1 MKNFKKVVLTILLG
15 VAVILPS
22 SVYALTEVKNEE
34 ELKNAIKDGGEI
46 VLQDNITLTDI
57 IEIKDGNV
65 IINMNSKNI
74 TIEKG
79 AFKIFK
85 GKVEFTGKGT
95 IKDVREGNSCTVW
108 AYGSTNSKDSEYT
121 TLNIGKD
128 VTIDTT
134 QWGVC
139 LGNAVKDNKV
149 AYGLTLNFDGKII
162 SSGIE
167 SGGMTI
173 FGNVK
178 NGCSYDKKCDLTNA
192 PVVNIGK
199 TAYIKADGDVALY
212 GAGIGIWNINGGSF
226 ESKSVIGIKSGK
238 LIINDGLFTAIGDPK
253 IGELYG
259 NGIYSTGS
267 SIQIENNKGYAGN
280 IEITINGGTFESDK
294 GLSIYHYPPTKDEEN
309 ALKSLV
315 INGGKFKAK
324 YELLENDNVTIE
336 YGEFASEII
345 DLLKNGY
352 VQLFTNG
359 VYTPSNIIG
368 GSAGLLING
377 KTTIDYIKPGEE
389 VTISTKGM
397 FELESL
403 DITTSDDKKVTVK
416 DNKFIMPSKLVRV
429 NAKTI
434 ELYEIL
440 FDPNE
445 NVEVTFTVDGVEKD
459 IAKEGSKVKFSYTVK
474 EGYVVKSISLVNTF
488 TDKEVEVKDNTF
500 TMPEG
505 SVELKIVTAEK
516 GDIKEVTKPIEVS
529 KDVDKEIVEDL
540 SKVKLDNT
548 KTGLLESV
556 DTSKLEGVTETD
568 KVEVSIKATL
578 NSYDKEKNTLVFDIK
593 PFYSINGTEKGI
605 IPNNLLTKTIKIE
618 LPVPSS
624 VTDTHVKVIHKS
636 GEKVIDTK
644 NYEIKTREDSKYIT
658 IETESFSTFELS
670 FYTPSTVENPT
681 TGDGSIGYI
690 LLTIISLLGLAS
702 GYGLLK
708 HSMNK

>member
-1 MKNFKKVVLTILLG
+1 MKNFKKLVLTFIS
-15 VAVILPS
+15 VALVLVPS
-22 SVYALTEVKNEE
+22 TLFAATVEVKNEE
-34 ELKNAIKDGGEI
+34 ELFKTISSDNTII
-46 VLQDNITLTDI
+46 LQSDVTLTKAL
-57 IEIKDGNV
+57 EIKGSNVTIDLNGNTLTV
-65 IINMNSKNI
+65 ENGYIDLF
-74 TIEKG
+74 E
-79 AFKIFK
+79 
-85 GKVEFTGKGT
+85 GKLEFTGKG
-95 IKDVREGNSCTVW
+95 IVKDIRVREKVTSTIWVE
-108 AYGSTNSKDSEYT
+108 GSNDVNAKDFS
-121 TLNIGKD
+121 TLVIGKD

-134 QWGVC
+134 QWGITISN
-139 LGNAVKDNKV
+139 LDSNNK
-149 AYGLTLNFDGKII
+149 AYGVTVNFDGTLI
-162 SSGIE
+162 SSAVK
-167 SGGMTI
+167 GGAITV

-178 NGCSYDKKCDLTNA
+178 NDGKIENA
-192 PVVNIGK
+192 PVINLGK
-199 TAYIKADGDVALY
+199 TASVKVVGDTALY
-212 GAGIGIWNINGGSF
+212 AAGIGVWNIDGGVF
-226 ESKSVIGIKSGK
+226 EGKSAIGIKSGK
-238 LIINDGLFTAIGDPK
+238 LVINDGTFTATGELK
-253 IGELYG
+253 TGELYG
-259 NGIYSTGS
+259 NGIISTGS

-280 IEITINGGTFESDK
+280 IEITINGGTFKSDK
-294 GLSIYHYPPTKDEEN
+294 GLSIYHYPPTTDEEN

-315 INGGKFKAK
+315 INGGVFKAK
-324 YELLENDNVTIE
+324 YELLKNDNVTIE
-336 YGEFASEII
+336 YGEFASEIV

-352 VQLFTNG
+352 VQLFTDG

-377 KTTIDYIKPGEE
+377 KPTVDYIKPGSE
-389 VTISTKGM
+389 VTISVMGM
-397 FELESL
+397 YELESL
-403 DITTSDDKKVTVK
+403 DITTSDDEKVTVK
-416 DNKFIMPSKLVRV
+416 DNKFIMPNKLVRV

-445 NVEVTFTVDGVEKD
+445 NVEVNFTVDGVEKD
-459 IAKEGSKVKFSYTVK
+459 IAKEGSKVKFNYTVK
-474 EGYVVKSISLVNTF
+474 EGYVVKSISLVNTY

-500 TMPEG
+500 TMPDG
-505 SVELKIVTAEK
+505 SVELKIVTTEK

-644 NYEIKTREDSKYIT
+644 NYKIKTREDSKYIT

>member
-1 MKNFKKVVLTILLG
+1 MKNFKKIVLSILLG
-15 VAVILPS
+15 VLVIVPS
-22 SVYALTEVKNEE
+22 TVYALTEVKTNE
-34 ELKNAIKDGGEI
+34 ELKEAVKNDSEI
-46 VLQDNITLTDI
+46 VLQNDI
-57 IEIKDGNV
+57 IMTDDITVRGQKINIDLNGNSLTLKAYIRVYEGSLEFSGKGLIKDDR
-65 IINMNSKNI
+65 
-74 TIEKG
+74 EDLR
-79 AFKIFK
+79 
-85 GKVEFTGKGT
+85 GT
-95 IKDVREGNSCTVW
+95 IYV
-108 AYGSTNSKDSEYT
+108 YGSTDSKAVSYA
-121 TLNIGKD
+121 TLTVGKD
-128 VTIDTT
+128 VKIETKRYGIVVWPITENKKPVPTYFPTYGTVINFNGTIISTNENAGGIT
-134 QWGVC
+134 IS
-139 LGNAVKDNKV
+139 GNLKN
-149 AYGLTLNFDGKII
+149 DGKL
-162 SSGIE
+162 E
-167 SGGMTI
+167 
-173 FGNVK
+173 
-178 NGCSYDKKCDLTNA
+178 NA
-192 PVVNIGK
+192 PIINIGK
-199 TAYIKADGDVALY
+199 TAVVKTTAEAALY
-212 GAGIGIWNINGGSF
+212 AAGIGVWNIDGGVF
-226 ESKSVIGIKSGK
+226 EGKSAIGIKSGK
-238 LIINDGLFTAIGDPK
+238 LVINDGTFTATGETK
-253 IGELYG
+253 TGELYG
-259 NGIYSTGS
+259 NGIISTGS

-280 IEITINGGTFESDK
+280 IEITINGGTFKSDK

-315 INGGKFKAK
+315 INGGVFKANYK
-324 YELLENDNVTIE
+324 LLENDNVTIE

-397 FELESL
+397 FELDSL

-416 DNKFIMPSKLVRV
+416 DNKFIMPNKLVRV

-440 FDPNE
+440 YEPNE

-474 EGYVVKSISLVNTF
+474 EGYVVKSISLVNIY
-488 TDKEVEVKDNTF
+488 TDEEVEVKDNTF
-500 TMPEG
+500 TMPDG
-505 SVELKIVTAEK
+505 SVELKIVTTEK
-516 GDIKEVTKPIEVS
+516 GEVKEVTKPIEVS

>member
-1 MKNFKKVVLTILLG
+1 MKNFKKIVLSILLG
-15 VAVILPS
+15 VLVIVPS
-22 SVYALTEVKNEE
+22 TVYALTEVKTNE
-34 ELKNAIKDGGEI
+34 ELKEAVKNDSEI
-46 VLQDNITLTDI
+46 VLQNDI
-57 IEIKDGNV
+57 IMTDDITVRGQKINIDLNGNSLTLKAYIRVYEGSLEFSGKGLIKDDR
-65 IINMNSKNI
+65 
-74 TIEKG
+74 EDLR
-79 AFKIFK
+79 
-85 GKVEFTGKGT
+85 GT
-95 IKDVREGNSCTVW
+95 IYV
-108 AYGSTNSKDSEYT
+108 YGSTDSKAVSFA
-121 TLNIGKD
+121 TLTVGKD
-128 VTIDTT
+128 VKIETKRYGIVVWPITENKKPVPTYFPTYGTVINFNGTIISTNENAGGIT
-134 QWGVC
+134 IS
-139 LGNAVKDNKV
+139 GNLKN
-149 AYGLTLNFDGKII
+149 DGKL
-162 SSGIE
+162 E
-167 SGGMTI
+167 
-173 FGNVK
+173 
-178 NGCSYDKKCDLTNA
+178 NA
-192 PVVNIGK
+192 PIINIGK
-199 TAYIKADGDVALY
+199 TAVVKTTAEAALY
-212 GAGIGIWNINGGSF
+212 AAGIGVWNIDGGVF
-226 ESKSVIGIKSGK
+226 EGKSAIGIKSGK
-238 LIINDGLFTAIGDPK
+238 LVINDGTFTATGETK
-253 IGELYG
+253 TGELYG
-259 NGIYSTGS
+259 NGIISTGS

-280 IEITINGGTFESDK
+280 IEITINGGTFESEK
-294 GLSIYHYPPTKDEEN
+294 GLSIYHYPPTTDEEN

-315 INGGKFKAK
+315 INGGVFKANYK
-324 YELLENDNVTIE
+324 LLENDNVTIE

-377 KTTIDYIKPGEE
+377 KATIDYIKPGEE
-389 VTISTKGM
+389 VTLSTMGM

-403 DITTSDDKKVTVK
+403 DITTSDDKEVSVK

-445 NVEVTFTVDGVEKD
+445 NVKVTFTVDGVEKD

-474 EGYVVKSISLVNTF
+474 EGYVVKSISLVNTY
-488 TDKEVEVKDNTF
+488 TDEEVEVKDNTF

-505 SVELKIVTAEK
+505 SVELKIVTTEK

-624 VTDTHVKVIHKS
+624 VTDTHVKVLHKS

>member
-1 MKNFKKVVLTILLG
+1 MKNFKKIVLSILLG
-15 VAVILPS
+15 VLVIVPS
-22 SVYALTEVKNEE
+22 TVYALTEVKTNEE
-34 ELKNAIKDGGEI
+34 LSEAVKNDGEI
-46 VLQDNITLTDI
+46 VLQNDI
-57 IEIKDGNV
+57 IMTDDIIVRGQKINIDLNGNSLTLKAYIRVYEGSLEFSGKGLIKDDR
-65 IINMNSKNI
+65 
-74 TIEKG
+74 EDL
-79 AFKIFK
+79 
-85 GKVEFTGKGT
+85 KGT
-95 IKDVREGNSCTVW
+95 IYV
-108 AYGSTNSKDSEYT
+108 YGSTDSKAVSFA
-121 TLNIGKD
+121 TLTVGKD
-128 VTIDTT
+128 VKIETKRYGIVVWPITENKKPVPTYFPTYGTVINFNGTIISTNENAGGIT
-134 QWGVC
+134 IS
-139 LGNAVKDNKV
+139 GNLKN
-149 AYGLTLNFDGKII
+149 DGKL
-162 SSGIE
+162 E
-167 SGGMTI
+167 
-173 FGNVK
+173 
-178 NGCSYDKKCDLTNA
+178 NA
-192 PVVNIGK
+192 PIINIGK
-199 TAYIKADGDVALY
+199 TAVVKTTAEAALY
-212 GAGIGIWNINGGSF
+212 AAGIGVWNIDGGVF
-226 ESKSVIGIKSGK
+226 EGKSAIGIKSGK
-238 LIINDGLFTAIGDPK
+238 LVINDGTFTATGETK
-253 IGELYG
+253 TGELYG
-259 NGIYSTGS
+259 NGIISTGS

-280 IEITINGGTFESDK
+280 IEITINGGTFKSDK

-315 INGGKFKAK
+315 INGGVFKANYK
-324 YELLENDNVTIE
+324 LLENDNVTIE

-416 DNKFIMPSKLVRV
+416 DNKFIMPNKLVRV

-440 FDPNE
+440 YEPNE

-459 IAKEGSKVKFSYTVK
+459 IAKEGSKVKFSYNVK
-474 EGYVVKSISLVNTF
+474 EGYVVKSISLVNIY
-488 TDKEVEVKDNTF
+488 TDEEVEVKDNTF
-500 TMPEG
+500 TMPDG
-505 SVELKIVTAEK
+505 SVELKIVTTEK

-690 LLTIISLLGLAS
+690 LLTIISLHGLAS

>member
-1 MKNFKKVVLTILLG
+1 MKNFKKIVLSILLG
-15 VAVILPS
+15 VLVIVPS
-22 SVYALTEVKNEE
+22 TVYALTEVKTNE
-34 ELKNAIKDGGEI
+34 ELKEAVKNDSEI
-46 VLQDNITLTDI
+46 VLQNDI
-57 IEIKDGNV
+57 IMTDDITVRGQKINIDLNGNSLTLKAYIRVYEGSLEFSGKGLIKDDR
-65 IINMNSKNI
+65 
-74 TIEKG
+74 EDLR
-79 AFKIFK
+79 
-85 GKVEFTGKGT
+85 GT
-95 IKDVREGNSCTVW
+95 IYV
-108 AYGSTNSKDSEYT
+108 YGSTDSKAVSFA
-121 TLNIGKD
+121 TLTVGKD
-128 VTIDTT
+128 VKIETKRYGIVVWPITENKKPVPTYFPTYGTVINFNGTIISTNENAGGIT
-134 QWGVC
+134 IS
-139 LGNAVKDNKV
+139 GNLKN
-149 AYGLTLNFDGKII
+149 DGKL
-162 SSGIE
+162 E
-167 SGGMTI
+167 
-173 FGNVK
+173 
-178 NGCSYDKKCDLTNA
+178 NA
-192 PVVNIGK
+192 PIINIGK
-199 TAYIKADGDVALY
+199 TAVVKTTAEAALY
-212 GAGIGIWNINGGSF
+212 AAGIGVWNIDGGVF
-226 ESKSVIGIKSGK
+226 EGKSAIGIKSGK
-238 LIINDGLFTAIGDPK
+238 LVINDGTFTATGETK
-253 IGELYG
+253 TGELYG
-259 NGIYSTGS
+259 NGIISTGS

-294 GLSIYHYPPTKDEEN
+294 GLSIYHYPPTTDEEN

-315 INGGKFKAK
+315 INGGVFKAK

-389 VTISTKGM
+389 VTISTKEM
-397 FELESL
+397 FELDSL
-403 DITTSDDKKVTVK
+403 DITTSDDKEVSVK
-416 DNKFIMPSKLVRV
+416 DNKFIMPNKLVRV

-440 FDPNE
+440 YEPNE
-445 NVEVTFTVDGVEKD
+445 NVKVTFTVDGVEKD

-474 EGYVVKSISLVNTF
+474 EGYVVKSISLVNTY
-488 TDKEVEVKDNTF
+488 TDEEVEVKDNTF

-505 SVELKIVTAEK
+505 SVELKIVTTEK

>member
-1 MKNFKKVVLTILLG
+1 MKNFKKIFLTFISVALVL
-15 VAVILPS
+15 VPS
-22 SVYALTEVKNEE
+22 TLFAATVEVKNEE
-34 ELKNAIKDGGEI
+34 ELFKAISSDNTI
-46 VLQDNITLTDI
+46 ILQSDVTLTKTL
-57 IEIKDGNV
+57 EIKGSNVTIDLNGNTLTV
-65 IINMNSKNI
+65 ENGYIDLL
-74 TIEKG
+74 
-79 AFKIFK
+79 K
-85 GKVEFTGKGT
+85 GKLEFTGKG
-95 IKDVREGNSCTVW
+95 IVKDVRVREDVTSTIWVEG
-108 AYGSTNSKDSEYT
+108 SKDVNAKDYSVLT
-121 TLNIGKD
+121 IGKD

-134 QWGVC
+134 QWAITVYHDDY
-139 LGNAVKDNKV
+139 K
-149 AYGLTLNFDGKII
+149 AYGVTLNFNGTIESSAVNGGGITLNGFVKNDGKI
-162 SSGIE
+162 E
-167 SGGMTI
+167 
-173 FGNVK
+173 
-178 NGCSYDKKCDLTNA
+178 NA
-192 PVVNIGK
+192 PVINLGK
-199 TAYIKADGDVALY
+199 TASVKVVGDTALY
-212 GAGIGIWNINGGSF
+212 GAGMGVWNINGGMY
-226 ESKSVIGIKSGK
+226 EGKSAIGIKSGK
-238 LIINDGLFTAIGDPK
+238 LVINDGTFTATGETK
-253 IGELYG
+253 TGELYG
-259 NGIYSTGS
+259 NGIISTGS

-294 GLSIYHYPPTKDEEN
+294 GLSIYHYPPTTDEEN

-315 INGGKFKAK
+315 INGGSFKANYK
-324 YELLENDNVTIE
+324 LLENDNVTIE

-352 VQLFTNG
+352 VQLFTDG

-397 FELESL
+397 YELESL
-403 DITTSDDKKVTVK
+403 DITTSDDKKVSVK
-416 DNKFIMPSKLVRV
+416 DNKFIMPNKLVRV

-440 FDPNE
+440 FEPNE
-445 NVEVTFTVDGVEKD
+445 NVKVTFTVDGVEKD
-459 IAKEGSKVKFSYTVK
+459 IAKEGSKVKFSYNVK
-474 EGYVVKSISLVNTF
+474 EGYVVKSISLVNIY
-488 TDKEVEVKDNTF
+488 TDEEVEVKDNTF
-500 TMPEG
+500 TMPDG
-505 SVELKIVTAEK
+505 SVELKIVTTEK

>member
-1 MKNFKKVVLTILLG
+1 MKNFKKIVLSILLG
-15 VAVILPS
+15 VLVIVPS
-22 SVYALTEVKNEE
+22 TVYALTEVKTNE
-34 ELKNAIKDGGEI
+34 ELKEAVKNDGEI
-46 VLQDNITLTDI
+46 VLQNDI
-57 IEIKDGNV
+57 IMTDDIIVRGQKINIDLNGNSLTLKAYIRVYEGSLEFSGKGLIKDDR
-65 IINMNSKNI
+65 
-74 TIEKG
+74 EDLR
-79 AFKIFK
+79 
-85 GKVEFTGKGT
+85 GT
-95 IKDVREGNSCTVW
+95 IYV
-108 AYGSTNSKDSEYT
+108 YGSTDSKAVSFANLT
-121 TLNIGKD
+121 VGKD
-128 VTIDTT
+128 VKIETKRYGIVVWPITENKKPVPTYFPTYGTVINFNGTIISTNENAGGIT
-134 QWGVC
+134 IS
-139 LGNAVKDNKV
+139 GNLKN
-149 AYGLTLNFDGKII
+149 DGKL
-162 SSGIE
+162 E
-167 SGGMTI
+167 
-173 FGNVK
+173 
-178 NGCSYDKKCDLTNA
+178 NA
-192 PVVNIGK
+192 PIINIGK
-199 TAYIKADGDVALY
+199 TAVVKTTAEAALY
-212 GAGIGIWNINGGSF
+212 AAGIGVWNIDGGVF
-226 ESKSVIGIKSGK
+226 EGKSAIGIKSGK
-238 LIINDGLFTAIGDPK
+238 LVINDGTFTATGETK
-253 IGELYG
+253 TGELYG
-259 NGIYSTGS
+259 NGIISTGS

-280 IEITINGGTFESDK
+280 IEITINGGTFKSEK
-294 GLSIYHYPPTKDEEN
+294 GLSIYHYPPTTDEEN

-315 INGGKFKAK
+315 INGGSFKANYK
-324 YELLENDNVTIE
+324 LLENDNVTIE

-397 FELESL
+397 FELDSL
-403 DITTSDDKKVTVK
+403 DITTSDDKEVSVK
-416 DNKFIMPSKLVRV
+416 DNKFIMPNKLVRV

-440 FDPNE
+440 YEPNE

-459 IAKEGSKVKFSYTVK
+459 IAKEGSKVKFSYNVK
-474 EGYVVKSISLVNTF
+474 EGYVVKSISLVNIY
-488 TDKEVEVKDNTF
+488 TDEEVEVKDNTF
-500 TMPEG
+500 TMPDG
-505 SVELKIVTAEK
+505 SVELKIVTTEK

-690 LLTIISLLGLAS
+690 LLTVISLLGLAS

>member
-1 MKNFKKVVLTILLG
+1 MKNFKKIVLSILLG
-15 VAVILPS
+15 VLVIVPS
-22 SVYALTEVKNEE
+22 TVYALTEVKTSE
-34 ELKNAIKDGGEI
+34 ELSEAVKNDGEI
-46 VLQDNITLTDI
+46 VLQNDI
-57 IEIKDGNV
+57 IMTDDIIVRGQKINIDLNGNSLTLKAYIRVYEGSLEFSGKGLIKDDR
-65 IINMNSKNI
+65 
-74 TIEKG
+74 EDLR
-79 AFKIFK
+79 
-85 GKVEFTGKGT
+85 GT
-95 IKDVREGNSCTVW
+95 IYV
-108 AYGSTNSKDSEYT
+108 YGSTDSKAVSFA
-121 TLNIGKD
+121 TLTVGKD
-128 VTIDTT
+128 VKIETKRYGIVVWPITENKKPVPTYFPTYGTVINFNGTIISTNENAGGIT
-134 QWGVC
+134 IS
-139 LGNAVKDNKV
+139 GNLKN
-149 AYGLTLNFDGKII
+149 DGKL
-162 SSGIE
+162 E
-167 SGGMTI
+167 
-173 FGNVK
+173 
-178 NGCSYDKKCDLTNA
+178 NA
-192 PVVNIGK
+192 PIINIGK
-199 TAYIKADGDVALY
+199 TAVVKITAEAALY
-212 GAGIGIWNINGGSF
+212 AAGIGVWNIDGGVF
-226 ESKSVIGIKSGK
+226 EGKSAIGIKSGK
-238 LIINDGLFTAIGDPK
+238 LVINDGTFTATGETK
-253 IGELYG
+253 TGELYG
-259 NGIYSTGS
+259 NGIISTGS

-280 IEITINGGTFESDK
+280 IEITINGGTFESNK
-294 GLSIYHYPPTKDEEN
+294 GLSIYHYPPTTDEEN

-315 INGGKFKAK
+315 INGGVFKANYK
-324 YELLENDNVTIE
+324 LLENDNVTIE

-403 DITTSDDKKVTVK
+403 DITTSDDEKVTVK
-416 DNKFIMPSKLVRV
+416 DNKFIMPNKLVRV

-445 NVEVTFTVDGVEKD
+445 NVKVTFTVDGVEKD

-474 EGYVVKSISLVNTF
+474 EGYVVKSISLVNIY
-488 TDKEVEVKDNTF
+488 TDEEVEVKDNTF

-505 SVELKIVTAEK
+505 SVELKIVTTEK

>member
-1 MKNFKKVVLTILLG
+1 MKNFKKIVLSILLG
-15 VAVILPS
+15 VLVIVPS
-22 SVYALTEVKNEE
+22 TVYALTEVKTNE
-34 ELKNAIKDGGEI
+34 ELKEAVKNDSEI
-46 VLQDNITLTDI
+46 VLQNDI
-57 IEIKDGNV
+57 IMTDDITVRGQKINIDLNGNSLTLKAYIRVYEGSLEFSGKGLIKDDR
-65 IINMNSKNI
+65 
-74 TIEKG
+74 EDLR
-79 AFKIFK
+79 
-85 GKVEFTGKGT
+85 GT
-95 IKDVREGNSCTVW
+95 IYV
-108 AYGSTNSKDSEYT
+108 YGSTDSKAVSFANLT
-121 TLNIGKD
+121 VGKD
-128 VTIDTT
+128 VKIETKRYGIVVWPITENKKPVPTYFPTYGTVINLNGTIISTNENAGGIT
-134 QWGVC
+134 IS
-139 LGNAVKDNKV
+139 GNLKN
-149 AYGLTLNFDGKII
+149 DGKL
-162 SSGIE
+162 E
-167 SGGMTI
+167 
-173 FGNVK
+173 
-178 NGCSYDKKCDLTNA
+178 NA
-192 PVVNIGK
+192 PIINIGK
-199 TAYIKADGDVALY
+199 TAVVKTTAEAALY
-212 GAGIGIWNINGGSF
+212 AAGIGVWNIDGGVF
-226 ESKSVIGIKSGK
+226 EGKSAIGIKSGK
-238 LIINDGLFTAIGDPK
+238 LVINDGTFTATGETK
-253 IGELYG
+253 TGELYG
-259 NGIYSTGS
+259 NGIISTGS

-294 GLSIYHYPPTKDEEN
+294 GLSIYHYPPTTDEEN

-315 INGGKFKAK
+315 INGGVFKANYK
-324 YELLENDNVTIE
+324 LLENDNVTIE

-416 DNKFIMPSKLVRV
+416 DNKFIMPNKLVRV

-440 FDPNE
+440 YEPNE
-445 NVEVTFTVDGVEKD
+445 NVEVTFTADGVEKD
-459 IAKEGSKVKFSYTVK
+459 IAKEGSKVKFSYNVK
-474 EGYVVKSISLVNTF
+474 EGYVVKSISLVNIY
-488 TDKEVEVKDNTF
+488 TDEEVEVKDNTF
-500 TMPEG
+500 TMPDG
-505 SVELKIVTAEK
+505 SVELKIVTTEK

>member
-1 MKNFKKVVLTILLG
+1 MKNFKKVVLTFIS
-15 VAVILPS
+15 VALVLVPS
-22 SVYALTEVKNEE
+22 TLFAATVEVKNEE
-34 ELKNAIKDGGEI
+34 ELFKAISSDNTI
-46 VLQDNITLTDI
+46 ILQSDVTLTKAL
-57 IEIKDGNV
+57 EIKGSNVTIDLNGNTLTV
-65 IINMNSKNI
+65 ENGYIDLF
-74 TIEKG
+74 E
-79 AFKIFK
+79 
-85 GKVEFTGKGT
+85 GKLEFTGKG
-95 IKDVREGNSCTVW
+95 IVKDIRVREKVTSTIWVE
-108 AYGSTNSKDSEYT
+108 GSNDVNAKDFS
-121 TLNIGKD
+121 TLVIGKD

-134 QWGVC
+134 QWGITISN
-139 LGNAVKDNKV
+139 LDSNNK
-149 AYGLTLNFDGKII
+149 AYGVTVNFDGTLI
-162 SSGIE
+162 SSAVKGGGI
-167 SGGMTI
+167 TV

-178 NGCSYDKKCDLTNA
+178 NDGKIENA
-192 PVVNIGK
+192 PVINLGK
-199 TAYIKADGDVALY
+199 TASVKVVGDAALY
-212 GAGIGIWNINGGSF
+212 GAGMGVWNINGGIY
-226 ESKSVIGIKSGK
+226 EGKSAIGIKSGK
-238 LIINDGLFTAIGDPK
+238 LVINDGTFTATGEFK
-253 IGELYG
+253 TGELYG
-259 NGIYSTGS
+259 NGIISTGS

-280 IEITINGGTFESDK
+280 IEITINGGTFKSDK
-294 GLSIYHYPPTKDEEN
+294 GLSIYHYPPTTDEEN

-315 INGGKFKAK
+315 INGGVFKAK

-352 VQLFTNG
+352 VQLFTDG

-416 DNKFIMPSKLVRV
+416 DNKFIMPNKLVRV

-440 FDPNE
+440 YEPNE

-459 IAKEGSKVKFSYTVK
+459 IAKEGSKVKFSYNVK
-474 EGYVVKSISLVNTF
+474 EGYVVKSISLVNIY
-488 TDKEVEVKDNTF
+488 TDEEVEVKDNTF
-500 TMPEG
+500 TMPDG
-505 SVELKIVTAEK
+505 SVELKIVTTEK

-605 IPNNLLTKTIKIE
+605 IPNNLLTKTVKIE

>member
-15 VAVILPS
+15 VLVIVPS
-22 SVYALTEVKNEE
+22 TVYALTEVKTEE
-34 ELKNAIKDGGEI
+34 ELKSAVKTDGEI
-46 VLQDNITLTDI
+46 VLMDNITLSSGVTINGNDVVLNMNNNNITFEGANYFFLVKGKLEITGSGVIESMSASGASTIYVGTSTDI
-57 IEIKDGNV
+57 
-65 IINMNSKNI
+65 SAKNYS
-74 TIEKG
+74 TL
-79 AFKIFK
+79 
-85 GKVEFTGKGT
+85 
-95 IKDVREGNSCTVW
+95 TV
-108 AYGSTNSKDSEYT
+108 
-121 TLNIGKD
+121 GKD
-128 VTIDTT
+128 VTINTT
-134 QWGVC
+134 QWGVTIWGDPKGYGATVNFNGKINATGDGGAITIT
-139 LGNAVKDNKV
+139 GNLKN
-149 AYGLTLNFDGKII
+149 DGKL
-162 SSGIE
+162 E
-167 SGGMTI
+167 
-173 FGNVK
+173 
-178 NGCSYDKKCDLTNA
+178 NA
-192 PVVNIGK
+192 PVINLGK
-199 TAYIKADGDVALY
+199 TAVVKTNADVALY
-212 GAGIGIWNINGGSF
+212 GAGMGVWNIDGGVF
-226 ESKSVIGIKSGK
+226 EGKSAIGIKSGK
-238 LIINDGLFTAIGDPK
+238 LVINDGTFTATGETK
-253 IGELYG
+253 TGELYG
-259 NGIYSTGS
+259 NGIISTGS

-280 IEITINGGTFESDK
+280 IEITINGGTFKSEK

-315 INGGKFKAK
+315 INGGSFKSK
-324 YELLENDNVTIE
+324 YELLKNDNVTIE

-359 VYTPSNIIG
+359 VYTPSNIIA

-397 FELESL
+397 FELDSL
-403 DITTSDDKKVTVK
+403 DITTSDDKKVSVK

-434 ELYEIL
+434 QLYEIL

-445 NVEVTFTVDGVEKD
+445 NVKVNFTVDGVEKD

-474 EGYVVKSISLVNTF
+474 EGYVVKSISLVNTY

-500 TMPEG
+500 TMPDG
-505 SVELKIVTAEK
+505 SVELKIVTTEK

-624 VTDTHVKVIHKS
+624 VTDTHVKVVHKS

-690 LLTIISLLGLAS
+690 LLTVISLLGLAS

>member
-1 MKNFKKVVLTILLG
+1 MKNFKKIVLSILLG
-15 VAVILPS
+15 VLVIVPS
-22 SVYALTEVKNEE
+22 TVYALTEVKTNEE
-34 ELKNAIKDGGEI
+34 LSEAVKNDSEI
-46 VLQDNITLTDI
+46 VLQNDI
-57 IEIKDGNV
+57 IMTDDIIVRGQKINIDLNGNSLTLKAYIRVYEGSLEFSGKGLIKDDR
-65 IINMNSKNI
+65 
-74 TIEKG
+74 EDLR
-79 AFKIFK
+79 
-85 GKVEFTGKGT
+85 GT
-95 IKDVREGNSCTVW
+95 IYV
-108 AYGSTNSKDSEYT
+108 YGSTDSKAVSYA
-121 TLNIGKD
+121 TLTVGKD
-128 VTIDTT
+128 VKIETKRYGIVVWPITENKKPVPTYFPTYGTVINFNGTIISTNENAGGIT
-134 QWGVC
+134 IS
-139 LGNAVKDNKV
+139 GNLKN
-149 AYGLTLNFDGKII
+149 DGKL
-162 SSGIE
+162 E
-167 SGGMTI
+167 
-173 FGNVK
+173 
-178 NGCSYDKKCDLTNA
+178 NA
-192 PVVNIGK
+192 PIINIGK
-199 TAYIKADGDVALY
+199 TAVVKTTAEAALY
-212 GAGIGIWNINGGSF
+212 AAGIGVWNIDGGVF
-226 ESKSVIGIKSGK
+226 EGKSAIGIKSGK
-238 LIINDGLFTAIGDPK
+238 LVINDGTFTATGETK
-253 IGELYG
+253 TGELYG
-259 NGIYSTGS
+259 NGIISTGS

-280 IEITINGGTFESDK
+280 IEITINGGTFESNK
-294 GLSIYHYPPTKDEEN
+294 GLSIYHYPPTTDEEN

-315 INGGKFKAK
+315 INGGVFKANYK
-324 YELLENDNVTIE
+324 LLENDNVTIE

-397 FELESL
+397 YELESL
-403 DITTSDDKKVTVK
+403 DITTSDDEKVTVK
-416 DNKFIMPSKLVRV
+416 DNKFIMPNKLVRV

-445 NVEVTFTVDGVEKD
+445 NVKVTFTVDGVEKD

-474 EGYVVKSISLVNTF
+474 EGYVVKSISLVNIY
-488 TDKEVEVKDNTF
+488 TDEEVEVKDNTF

-505 SVELKIVTAEK
+505 SVELKIVTTEK
-516 GDIKEVTKPIEVS
+516 GEVKEVTKPIEVS

>member
-1 MKNFKKVVLTILLG
+1 MKNFKKIVLSILLG
-15 VAVILPS
+15 VLVIVPS
-22 SVYALTEVKNEE
+22 TVYALTEVKTNE
-34 ELKNAIKDGGEI
+34 ELKEAVKNDSEI
-46 VLQDNITLTDI
+46 VLQNDI
-57 IEIKDGNV
+57 IMTDDITVRGQKINIDLNGNSLTLKAYIRVYEGSLEFSGKGLIKDDR
-65 IINMNSKNI
+65 
-74 TIEKG
+74 EDLR
-79 AFKIFK
+79 
-85 GKVEFTGKGT
+85 GT
-95 IKDVREGNSCTVW
+95 IYV
-108 AYGSTNSKDSEYT
+108 YGSTDSKAVSFANLT
-121 TLNIGKD
+121 VGKD
-128 VTIDTT
+128 VKIETKRYGIVVWPITENKKPVPTYFPTYGTVINFNGTIISTNENAGGIT
-134 QWGVC
+134 IS
-139 LGNAVKDNKV
+139 GNLKN
-149 AYGLTLNFDGKII
+149 DGKL
-162 SSGIE
+162 E
-167 SGGMTI
+167 
-173 FGNVK
+173 
-178 NGCSYDKKCDLTNA
+178 NA
-192 PVVNIGK
+192 PIINIGK
-199 TAYIKADGDVALY
+199 TAVVKTTAEAALY
-212 GAGIGIWNINGGSF
+212 AAGIGVWNIDGGVF
-226 ESKSVIGIKSGK
+226 EGKSAIGIKSGK
-238 LIINDGLFTAIGDPK
+238 LVINDGTFTATGETK
-253 IGELYG
+253 TGELYG
-259 NGIYSTGS
+259 NGIISTGS

-280 IEITINGGTFESDK
+280 IEITINGGTFKSEK
-294 GLSIYHYPPTKDEEN
+294 GLSIYHYPPTTDEEN

-315 INGGKFKAK
+315 INGGVFKAK
-324 YELLENDNVTIE
+324 YELLDNDNVTIE

-389 VTISTKGM
+389 VTISTKEM
-397 FELESL
+397 FELDSL
-403 DITTSDDKKVTVK
+403 DITTSDDKEVSVK

-445 NVEVTFTVDGVEKD
+445 NVKVTFTVDGVEKD
-459 IAKEGSKVKFSYTVK
+459 IAKEGSKVKFSYNVK
-474 EGYVVKSISLVNTF
+474 EGYVVKSISLVNIY
-488 TDKEVEVKDNTF
+488 TDEEVEVKDNTF
-500 TMPEG
+500 TMPDG
-505 SVELKIVTAEK
+505 SVELKIVTTEK

-548 KTGLLESV
+548 RTGLLESV

>member
-1 MKNFKKVVLTILLG
+1 MKNFKKIVLTFIS
-15 VAVILPS
+15 VALVLVPS
-22 SVYALTEVKNEE
+22 TLFAATVEVKNEE
-34 ELKNAIKDGGEI
+34 ELFKTISSDNTII
-46 VLQDNITLTDI
+46 LQSDVTLTKAL
-57 IEIKDGNV
+57 EIKGSNVTIDLNGNTLTV
-65 IINMNSKNI
+65 ENGYIDLF
-74 TIEKG
+74 E
-79 AFKIFK
+79 
-85 GKVEFTGKGT
+85 GKLEFTGKG
-95 IKDVREGNSCTVW
+95 IVKDIRVREKVTSTIWVE
-108 AYGSTNSKDSEYT
+108 GSNDVNAKDFS
-121 TLNIGKD
+121 TLVIGKD

-134 QWGVC
+134 QWGITISN
-139 LGNAVKDNKV
+139 LDSNNK
-149 AYGLTLNFDGKII
+149 AYGVTVNFDGTLI
-162 SSGIE
+162 SSAVK
-167 SGGMTI
+167 GGAITV

-178 NGCSYDKKCDLTNA
+178 NYGKIENA
-192 PVVNIGK
+192 PVINLGK
-199 TAYIKADGDVALY
+199 TASVKVVGDTALY
-212 GAGIGIWNINGGSF
+212 AAGIGVWNIDGGVF
-226 ESKSVIGIKSGK
+226 EGKSAIGIKSGK
-238 LIINDGLFTAIGDPK
+238 LVINDGTFTATGELK
-253 IGELYG
+253 TGELYG
-259 NGIYSTGS
+259 NGIISTGS

-280 IEITINGGTFESDK
+280 IEITINGGTFKSDK
-294 GLSIYHYPPTKDEEN
+294 GLSIYHYPPTTDEEN

-315 INGGKFKAK
+315 INGGVFKAK
-324 YELLENDNVTIE
+324 YELLKNDNVTIE
-336 YGEFASEII
+336 YGEFASEIV

-352 VQLFTNG
+352 VQLFTDG

-377 KTTIDYIKPGEE
+377 KPTVDYIKPGEE

-397 FELESL
+397 YELESL
-403 DITTSDDKKVTVK
+403 DITTSDDEKVTVK
-416 DNKFIMPSKLVRV
+416 DNKFIMPNKLVRV

-445 NVEVTFTVDGVEKD
+445 NVEVNFTVDGVEKD
-459 IAKEGSKVKFSYTVK
+459 IAKEGSKVKFNYTVK
-474 EGYVVKSISLVNTF
+474 EGYVVKSISLVNTY

-500 TMPEG
+500 TMPDG
-505 SVELKIVTAEK
+505 SVELKIVTTEK

>member
-1 MKNFKKVVLTILLG
+1 MKNFKKIVLSILLG
-15 VAVILPS
+15 VLVIVPS
-22 SVYALTEVKNEE
+22 TVHALTEVKTNEE
-34 ELKNAIKDGGEI
+34 LSEAVKNDSEI
-46 VLQDNITLTDI
+46 VLQNDI
-57 IEIKDGNV
+57 IMTDDITVRGQKINIDLNGNSLTLKAYIRVYEGSLEFSGKGLIKDDR
-65 IINMNSKNI
+65 
-74 TIEKG
+74 EDLR
-79 AFKIFK
+79 
-85 GKVEFTGKGT
+85 GT
-95 IKDVREGNSCTVW
+95 IYV
-108 AYGSTNSKDSEYT
+108 YGSTDSKAVSYA
-121 TLNIGKD
+121 TLTVGKD
-128 VTIDTT
+128 VKIETKRYGIVVWPITENKKPVPTYFPTYGTVINFNGTIISTNENAGGIT
-134 QWGVC
+134 IS
-139 LGNAVKDNKV
+139 GNLKN
-149 AYGLTLNFDGKII
+149 DGKL
-162 SSGIE
+162 E
-167 SGGMTI
+167 
-173 FGNVK
+173 
-178 NGCSYDKKCDLTNA
+178 NA
-192 PVVNIGK
+192 PIINIGK
-199 TAYIKADGDVALY
+199 TAVVKTTAEAALY
-212 GAGIGIWNINGGSF
+212 AAGIGVWNIDGGVF
-226 ESKSVIGIKSGK
+226 EGKSAIGIKSGK
-238 LIINDGLFTAIGDPK
+238 LVINDGTFTATGELK
-253 IGELYG
+253 TGELYG
-259 NGIYSTGS
+259 NGIISTGS

-280 IEITINGGTFESDK
+280 IEITINGGTFESNK
-294 GLSIYHYPPTKDEEN
+294 GLSIYHYPPTTDEEN

-315 INGGKFKAK
+315 INGGSFKAK
-324 YELLENDNVTIE
+324 YELLDNDNVTIE

-416 DNKFIMPSKLVRV
+416 DNKFIMPNKLVRV

-440 FDPNE
+440 YEPNE

-459 IAKEGSKVKFSYTVK
+459 IAKEGSKVKFSYNVK
-474 EGYVVKSISLVNTF
+474 EGYVVKSISLVNIY
-488 TDKEVEVKDNTF
+488 TDEEVEVKDNTF
-500 TMPEG
+500 TMPDG
-505 SVELKIVTAEK
+505 SVELKIVTTEK

-681 TGDGSIGYI
+681 TGDGNIGYI

>member
-1 MKNFKKVVLTILLG
+1 MKNFKKIVLSILLG
-15 VAVILPS
+15 VLVIVPS
-22 SVYALTEVKNEE
+22 TVYALTEVKTNE
-34 ELKNAIKDGGEI
+34 ELKEAVKNDSEI
-46 VLQDNITLTDI
+46 VLQNDI
-57 IEIKDGNV
+57 IMTDDITVRGQKINIDLNGNSLTLKAYIRVYEGSLEFSGKGLIKDDR
-65 IINMNSKNI
+65 
-74 TIEKG
+74 EDLR
-79 AFKIFK
+79 
-85 GKVEFTGKGT
+85 GT
-95 IKDVREGNSCTVW
+95 IYV
-108 AYGSTNSKDSEYT
+108 YGSTDSKAVSFANLT
-121 TLNIGKD
+121 VGKD
-128 VTIDTT
+128 VKIETKRYGIVVWPITENKKPVPTYFPTYGTVINFNGTIISTNENAGGIT
-134 QWGVC
+134 IS
-139 LGNAVKDNKV
+139 GNLKN
-149 AYGLTLNFDGKII
+149 DGKL
-162 SSGIE
+162 E
-167 SGGMTI
+167 
-173 FGNVK
+173 
-178 NGCSYDKKCDLTNA
+178 NA
-192 PVVNIGK
+192 PIINIGK
-199 TAYIKADGDVALY
+199 TAVVKTTAEAALY
-212 GAGIGIWNINGGSF
+212 AAGIGVWNIDGGIY
-226 ESKSVIGIKSGK
+226 EGKSAIGIKSGK
-238 LIINDGLFTAIGDPK
+238 LVINDGTFTATGETK
-253 IGELYG
+253 TGELYG
-259 NGIYSTGS
+259 NGIISTGS

-280 IEITINGGTFESDK
+280 IEITINGGTFKSEK

-315 INGGKFKAK
+315 INGGSFKANYK
-324 YELLENDNVTIE
+324 LLENDNVTIE

-389 VTISTKGM
+389 VTISTKEM
-397 FELESL
+397 FELDSL
-403 DITTSDDKKVTVK
+403 DITTSDDKEVSVK
-416 DNKFIMPSKLVRV
+416 DNKFIMPNKLVRV

-445 NVEVTFTVDGVEKD
+445 NVKVTFTVDGVEKD

-474 EGYVVKSISLVNTF
+474 EGYVVKSISLVNTY

-500 TMPEG
+500 TMPDG
-505 SVELKIVTAEK
+505 SVELKIVTTEK
-516 GDIKEVTKPIEVS
+516 GEVKEVTKPIEVS

>member
-1 MKNFKKVVLTILLG
+1 MKNFKKIVLSILLG
-15 VAVILPS
+15 VLVIVPS
-22 SVYALTEVKNEE
+22 TVYALTEVKTNE
-34 ELKNAIKDGGEI
+34 ELKEAVKNDGEI
-46 VLQDNITLTDI
+46 VLQNDI
-57 IEIKDGNV
+57 IMTDDIIVRGQKINIDLNGNSLTLKAYIRVYEGSLEFSGKGLIKDDR
-65 IINMNSKNI
+65 
-74 TIEKG
+74 EDLR
-79 AFKIFK
+79 
-85 GKVEFTGKGT
+85 GT
-95 IKDVREGNSCTVW
+95 IYV
-108 AYGSTNSKDSEYT
+108 YGSTDSKAVSFA
-121 TLNIGKD
+121 TLTVGKD
-128 VTIDTT
+128 VKIETKRYGIVVWPITENKKPVPTYFPTYGTVINFNGTIISTNENAGGIT
-134 QWGVC
+134 IS
-139 LGNAVKDNKV
+139 GNLKN
-149 AYGLTLNFDGKII
+149 DGKL
-162 SSGIE
+162 E
-167 SGGMTI
+167 
-173 FGNVK
+173 
-178 NGCSYDKKCDLTNA
+178 NA
-192 PVVNIGK
+192 PIINIGK
-199 TAYIKADGDVALY
+199 TAVVKTTAEAALY
-212 GAGIGIWNINGGSF
+212 AAGIGVWNIDGGVF
-226 ESKSVIGIKSGK
+226 EGKSAIGIKSGK
-238 LIINDGLFTAIGDPK
+238 LVINDGTFTATGETK
-253 IGELYG
+253 TGELYG
-259 NGIYSTGS
+259 NGIISTGS

-280 IEITINGGTFESDK
+280 IEITINGGTFKSEK
-294 GLSIYHYPPTKDEEN
+294 GLSIYHYPPTTNEEN

-315 INGGKFKAK
+315 INGGSFKANYK
-324 YELLENDNVTIE
+324 LLENDNVTIE

-397 FELESL
+397 YELESL
-403 DITTSDDKKVTVK
+403 DITTSDDEKVTVK
-416 DNKFIMPSKLVRV
+416 DNKFIMPNKLVRV

-440 FDPNE
+440 YEPNE

-459 IAKEGSKVKFSYTVK
+459 IAKEGSKVKFSYNVK
-474 EGYVVKSISLVNTF
+474 EGYVVKSISLVNTY
-488 TDKEVEVKDNTF
+488 TDEEVEVKDNTF

-505 SVELKIVTAEK
+505 SVELKIVTTEK

>member
-1 MKNFKKVVLTILLG
+1 MKNFKKIVLSILLG
-15 VAVILPS
+15 VLVIVPS
-22 SVYALTEVKNEE
+22 TVYALTEVKTNE
-34 ELKNAIKDGGEI
+34 ELKEAVKNDGEI
-46 VLQDNITLTDI
+46 VLQKDI
-57 IEIKDGNV
+57 IMTDDITVRGQKINIDLNGNSLTLKAYIRVYEGSLEFSGKGLIKDDR
-65 IINMNSKNI
+65 
-74 TIEKG
+74 EDLR
-79 AFKIFK
+79 
-85 GKVEFTGKGT
+85 GT
-95 IKDVREGNSCTVW
+95 IYV
-108 AYGSTNSKDSEYT
+108 YGSTDSKAVSFA
-121 TLNIGKD
+121 TLTVGKD
-128 VTIDTT
+128 VKIETKRYGIVVWPITENKKPVPTYFPTYGTVINFNGTIISTNENAGGIT
-134 QWGVC
+134 IS
-139 LGNAVKDNKV
+139 GNLKN
-149 AYGLTLNFDGKII
+149 DGKL
-162 SSGIE
+162 E
-167 SGGMTI
+167 
-173 FGNVK
+173 
-178 NGCSYDKKCDLTNA
+178 NA
-192 PVVNIGK
+192 PIINIGK
-199 TAYIKADGDVALY
+199 TAVVKTTAEAALY
-212 GAGIGIWNINGGSF
+212 AAGMGVWNINGGVF
-226 ESKSVIGIKSGK
+226 EGKSAIGIKSGK
-238 LIINDGLFTAIGDPK
+238 LVINDGTFTATGETK
-253 IGELYG
+253 TGELYG
-259 NGIYSTGS
+259 NGIISTGS

-280 IEITINGGTFESDK
+280 IEITINGGTFESNK
-294 GLSIYHYPPTKDEEN
+294 GLSIYHYPPTTDEEN

-315 INGGKFKAK
+315 INGGVFKANYK
-324 YELLENDNVTIE
+324 LLENDNVTIE

-397 FELESL
+397 YELESL
-403 DITTSDDKKVTVK
+403 DITTSDDKEVSVK
-416 DNKFIMPSKLVRV
+416 DNKFIMPNKLVRV

-445 NVEVTFTVDGVEKD
+445 NVKVTFTVDGVEKD

-474 EGYVVKSISLVNTF
+474 EGYVVKSISLVNIY
-488 TDKEVEVKDNTF
+488 TDEEVEVKDNTF

-505 SVELKIVTAEK
+505 SVELKIVTTEK
-516 GDIKEVTKPIEVS
+516 GEVKEVTKPIEVS

>member
-1 MKNFKKVVLTILLG
+1 MKNFKKIVLSILLG
-15 VAVILPS
+15 VLVIVPS
-22 SVYALTEVKNEE
+22 TVYALTEVKTNE
-34 ELKNAIKDGGEI
+34 ELKEAVKNDSEI
-46 VLQDNITLTDI
+46 VLQNDI
-57 IEIKDGNV
+57 IMTDDITVRGQKINIDLNGNSLTLKAYIRVYEGSLEFSGKGLIKDDR
-65 IINMNSKNI
+65 
-74 TIEKG
+74 EDLR
-79 AFKIFK
+79 
-85 GKVEFTGKGT
+85 GT
-95 IKDVREGNSCTVW
+95 IYV
-108 AYGSTNSKDSEYT
+108 YGSTDSKAVSFA
-121 TLNIGKD
+121 TLTVGKD
-128 VTIDTT
+128 VKIETKRYGIVVWPITENKKPVPTYFPTYGTVINFNGTIISTNENAGGIT
-134 QWGVC
+134 IS
-139 LGNAVKDNKV
+139 GNLKN
-149 AYGLTLNFDGKII
+149 DGKL
-162 SSGIE
+162 E
-167 SGGMTI
+167 
-173 FGNVK
+173 
-178 NGCSYDKKCDLTNA
+178 NA
-192 PVVNIGK
+192 PIINIGK
-199 TAYIKADGDVALY
+199 TAVVKTTAEAALY
-212 GAGIGIWNINGGSF
+212 AAGMGVWNINGGIY
-226 ESKSVIGIKSGK
+226 EGKSAIGIKSGK
-238 LIINDGLFTAIGDPK
+238 LVINDGTFTATGEFK
-253 IGELYG
+253 TGELYG

-280 IEITINGGTFESDK
+280 IEITINGGTFESEK
-294 GLSIYHYPPTKDEEN
+294 GLSIYHYPPTTDEEN

-315 INGGKFKAK
+315 INGGVFKAK

-397 FELESL
+397 FELDSL
-403 DITTSDDKKVTVK
+403 DITTSDDKEVSVK
-416 DNKFIMPSKLVRV
+416 DNKFIMPNKLVRV

-440 FDPNE
+440 YEPNE

-459 IAKEGSKVKFSYTVK
+459 IAKEGSKVKFSYNVK
-474 EGYVVKSISLVNTF
+474 EGYVVKSISLVNIY
-488 TDKEVEVKDNTF
+488 TDEEVEVKDNTF
-500 TMPEG
+500 TMPDG
-505 SVELKIVTAEK
+505 SVELKIVTTEK

-636 GEKVIDTK
+636 GEKVIDTM

>member
-1 MKNFKKVVLTILLG
+1 MKNFKKVVLTFIS
-15 VAVILPS
+15 VALVLVPS
-22 SVYALTEVKNEE
+22 TLFAATVEVKNEE
-34 ELKNAIKDGGEI
+34 ELFKAISSDNTI
-46 VLQDNITLTDI
+46 ILQSDVTLTKAL
-57 IEIKDGNV
+57 EIKGSNVTIDLNGNTLTV
-65 IINMNSKNI
+65 ENGYIDLF
-74 TIEKG
+74 E
-79 AFKIFK
+79 
-85 GKVEFTGKGT
+85 GKLEFTGKG
-95 IKDVREGNSCTVW
+95 IVKDIRVREKVTSTIWVE
-108 AYGSTNSKDSEYT
+108 GSNDVNAKDFS
-121 TLNIGKD
+121 TLVIGKD

-134 QWGVC
+134 QWGITISN
-139 LGNAVKDNKV
+139 LDSNNK
-149 AYGLTLNFDGKII
+149 AYGVTVNFDGTLI
-162 SSGIE
+162 SSAVKGGGI
-167 SGGMTI
+167 TV

-178 NGCSYDKKCDLTNA
+178 NDGKIENA
-192 PVVNIGK
+192 PVINLGK
-199 TAYIKADGDVALY
+199 TASVKVVGDTALY
-212 GAGIGIWNINGGSF
+212 GAGMGVWNINGGIY
-226 ESKSVIGIKSGK
+226 EGKSAIGIKSGK
-238 LIINDGLFTAIGDPK
+238 LVINDGTFTATGDPK
-253 IGELYG
+253 TGELYG
-259 NGIYSTGS
+259 NGIISTGS

-280 IEITINGGTFESDK
+280 IEITINGGTFESNK
-294 GLSIYHYPPTKDEEN
+294 GLSIYHYPPTTDEEN

-315 INGGKFKAK
+315 INGGSFKAK
-324 YELLENDNVTIE
+324 YELLDNDNVTIE

-416 DNKFIMPSKLVRV
+416 DNKFIMPNKLVRV

-440 FDPNE
+440 YEPNE

-459 IAKEGSKVKFSYTVK
+459 IAKEGSKVKFSYNVK
-474 EGYVVKSISLVNTF
+474 EGYVVKSISLVNIY
-488 TDKEVEVKDNTF
+488 TDEEVEVKDNTF
-500 TMPEG
+500 TMPDG
-505 SVELKIVTAEK
+505 SVELKIVTTEK

-618 LPVPSS
+618 LPVPSN

>member
-1 MKNFKKVVLTILLG
+1 MKNFKKIVLSILLG
-15 VAVILPS
+15 VLVIVPS
-22 SVYALTEVKNEE
+22 TVYALTEVKTNE
-34 ELKNAIKDGGEI
+34 ELKEAVKNDSEI
-46 VLQDNITLTDI
+46 VLQNDI
-57 IEIKDGNV
+57 IMTDDITVRGQKINIDLNGNSLTLKAYIRVYEGSLEFSGKGLIKDDR
-65 IINMNSKNI
+65 
-74 TIEKG
+74 EDLR
-79 AFKIFK
+79 
-85 GKVEFTGKGT
+85 GT
-95 IKDVREGNSCTVW
+95 IYV
-108 AYGSTNSKDSEYT
+108 YGSTDSKAVSFANLT
-121 TLNIGKD
+121 VGKD
-128 VTIDTT
+128 VKIETKRYGIVVWPITENKKPVPTYFPTYGTVINFNGTIISTNENAGGIT
-134 QWGVC
+134 IS
-139 LGNAVKDNKV
+139 GNLKN
-149 AYGLTLNFDGKII
+149 DGKL
-162 SSGIE
+162 E
-167 SGGMTI
+167 
-173 FGNVK
+173 
-178 NGCSYDKKCDLTNA
+178 NA
-192 PVVNIGK
+192 PIINIGK
-199 TAYIKADGDVALY
+199 TAVVKTTAEAALY
-212 GAGIGIWNINGGSF
+212 AAGIGVWNIDGGVF
-226 ESKSVIGIKSGK
+226 EGKSAIGIKSGK
-238 LIINDGLFTAIGDPK
+238 LVINDGTFTATGELK
-253 IGELYG
+253 TGELYG
-259 NGIYSTGS
+259 NGIISTGS

-280 IEITINGGTFESDK
+280 IEITINGGTFESNK
-294 GLSIYHYPPTKDEEN
+294 GLSIYHYPPTTDEEN

-315 INGGKFKAK
+315 INGGSFKAK
-324 YELLENDNVTIE
+324 YELLDNDNVTIE

-403 DITTSDDKKVTVK
+403 DITTSDDKEVSVK
-416 DNKFIMPSKLVRV
+416 DNKFIMPNKLVRV

-440 FDPNE
+440 FEPNE
-445 NVEVTFTVDGVEKD
+445 NVKVTFTVDGVEKD
-459 IAKEGSKVKFSYTVK
+459 IAKEGSKVKFSYNVK
-474 EGYVVKSISLVNTF
+474 EGYVVKSISLVNIY
-488 TDKEVEVKDNTF
+488 TDEEVEVKDNTF
-500 TMPEG
+500 TMPDG
-505 SVELKIVTAEK
+505 SVELKIVTTEK

>member
-1 MKNFKKVVLTILLG
+1 MKNFKKIVLSILLG
-15 VAVILPS
+15 VLVIVPS
-22 SVYALTEVKNEE
+22 TVYALTEVKTNE
-34 ELKNAIKDGGEI
+34 ELKEAVKNDSEI
-46 VLQDNITLTDI
+46 VLQNDI
-57 IEIKDGNV
+57 IMTDDITVRGQKINIDLNGNSLTLKAYIRVYEGSLEFSGKGLIKDDR
-65 IINMNSKNI
+65 
-74 TIEKG
+74 EDLR
-79 AFKIFK
+79 
-85 GKVEFTGKGT
+85 GT
-95 IKDVREGNSCTVW
+95 IYV
-108 AYGSTNSKDSEYT
+108 YGSTDSKAVSFA
-121 TLNIGKD
+121 TLTVGKD
-128 VTIDTT
+128 VKIETKRYGIVVWPITENKKPVPTYFPTYGTVINFNGTIISTNENAGGIT
-134 QWGVC
+134 IS
-139 LGNAVKDNKV
+139 GNLKN
-149 AYGLTLNFDGKII
+149 DGKL
-162 SSGIE
+162 E
-167 SGGMTI
+167 
-173 FGNVK
+173 
-178 NGCSYDKKCDLTNA
+178 NA
-192 PVVNIGK
+192 PIINIGK
-199 TAYIKADGDVALY
+199 TAVVKTTAEAALY
-212 GAGIGIWNINGGSF
+212 AAGIGVWNIDGGVF
-226 ESKSVIGIKSGK
+226 EGKSAIGIKSGK
-238 LIINDGLFTAIGDPK
+238 LVINDGTFTATGETK
-253 IGELYG
+253 TGELYG
-259 NGIYSTGS
+259 NGIISTGS

-280 IEITINGGTFESDK
+280 IEITINGGTFKSEK
-294 GLSIYHYPPTKDEEN
+294 GLSIYHYPPTTNEEN

-315 INGGKFKAK
+315 INGGVFKANYK
-324 YELLENDNVTIE
+324 LLENDNVTIE

-397 FELESL
+397 FELDSL
-403 DITTSDDKKVTVK
+403 DITTSDDKEVSVK
-416 DNKFIMPSKLVRV
+416 DNKFIMPNKLVRV

-440 FDPNE
+440 YEPNE

-459 IAKEGSKVKFSYTVK
+459 IAKEGSKVKFSYNVK
-474 EGYVVKSISLVNTF
+474 EGYVVKSISLVNIY
-488 TDKEVEVKDNTF
+488 TDEEVEVKDNTF
-500 TMPEG
+500 TMPDG
-505 SVELKIVTAEK
+505 SVELKIVTTEK

-548 KTGLLESV
+548 RTGLLESV

>member
-1 MKNFKKVVLTILLG
+1 MKNFKKIVLSILLG
-15 VAVILPS
+15 VLVIVPS
-22 SVYALTEVKNEE
+22 TVYALTEVKTNE
-34 ELKNAIKDGGEI
+34 ELKEAVKNDSEI
-46 VLQDNITLTDI
+46 VLQNDI
-57 IEIKDGNV
+57 IMTDDITVRGQKINIDLNGNSLTLKAYIRVYEGSLEFSGKGLIKDDR
-65 IINMNSKNI
+65 
-74 TIEKG
+74 EDLR
-79 AFKIFK
+79 
-85 GKVEFTGKGT
+85 GT
-95 IKDVREGNSCTVW
+95 IYV
-108 AYGSTNSKDSEYT
+108 YGSTDSKAVSFA
-121 TLNIGKD
+121 TLTVGKD
-128 VTIDTT
+128 VKIETKRYGIVVWPITENKKPVPTYFPTYGTVINFNGTIISTNENAGGIT
-134 QWGVC
+134 IS
-139 LGNAVKDNKV
+139 GNLKN
-149 AYGLTLNFDGKII
+149 DGKL
-162 SSGIE
+162 E
-167 SGGMTI
+167 
-173 FGNVK
+173 
-178 NGCSYDKKCDLTNA
+178 NA
-192 PVVNIGK
+192 PIINIGK
-199 TAYIKADGDVALY
+199 TAVVKTTAEAALY
-212 GAGIGIWNINGGSF
+212 AAGIGVWNIDGGVF
-226 ESKSVIGIKSGK
+226 EGKSAIGIKSGK
-238 LIINDGLFTAIGDPK
+238 LVINDGTFTATGELK
-253 IGELYG
+253 TGELYG
-259 NGIYSTGS
+259 NGIISTGS

-280 IEITINGGTFESDK
+280 IEITINGGTFESNK
-294 GLSIYHYPPTKDEEN
+294 GLSIYHYPPTTDEEN

-315 INGGKFKAK
+315 INGGSFKAK
-324 YELLENDNVTIE
+324 YELLDNDNVTIE

-359 VYTPSNIIG
+359 VYTPNNIIG
-368 GSAGLLING
+368 GFAGLLING

-416 DNKFIMPSKLVRV
+416 DNKFIMPNKLVRV

-445 NVEVTFTVDGVEKD
+445 NVKVTFTVDGVEKD

-474 EGYVVKSISLVNTF
+474 EGYVVKSISLVNIY
-488 TDKEVEVKDNTF
+488 TDEEVEVKDNTF

-505 SVELKIVTAEK
+505 SVELKIVTTEK
-516 GDIKEVTKPIEVS
+516 GEVKEVTKPIEVS

>member
-1 MKNFKKVVLTILLG
+1 MKNFKKIVLSILLG
-15 VAVILPS
+15 VLVIVPS
-22 SVYALTEVKNEE
+22 TVYALTEVKTNE
-34 ELKNAIKDGGEI
+34 ELKEAVKNDSEI
-46 VLQDNITLTDI
+46 VLQNDI
-57 IEIKDGNV
+57 IMTDDITVRGQKINIDLNGNSLTLKAYIRVYEGSLEFSGKGLIKDDR
-65 IINMNSKNI
+65 
-74 TIEKG
+74 EDLR
-79 AFKIFK
+79 
-85 GKVEFTGKGT
+85 GT
-95 IKDVREGNSCTVW
+95 IYV
-108 AYGSTNSKDSEYT
+108 YGSTDSKAVSYA
-121 TLNIGKD
+121 TLTVGKD
-128 VTIDTT
+128 VKIETKRYGIVVWPITENKKPVPTYFPTYGTVINFNGTIISTNENAGGIT
-134 QWGVC
+134 IS
-139 LGNAVKDNKV
+139 GNLKN
-149 AYGLTLNFDGKII
+149 DGKL
-162 SSGIE
+162 E
-167 SGGMTI
+167 
-173 FGNVK
+173 
-178 NGCSYDKKCDLTNA
+178 NA
-192 PVVNIGK
+192 PIINIGK
-199 TAYIKADGDVALY
+199 TAVVKTTAEAALY
-212 GAGIGIWNINGGSF
+212 AAGIGVWNIDGGVF
-226 ESKSVIGIKSGK
+226 EGKSAIGIKSGK
-238 LIINDGLFTAIGDPK
+238 LVINDGTFTATGELK
-253 IGELYG
+253 TGELYG
-259 NGIYSTGS
+259 NGIISTGS

-280 IEITINGGTFESDK
+280 IEITINGGTFESNK
-294 GLSIYHYPPTKDEEN
+294 GLSIYHYPPTTDEEN

-315 INGGKFKAK
+315 INGGSFKAK
-324 YELLENDNVTIE
+324 YELLDNDNVTIE

-416 DNKFIMPSKLVRV
+416 DNKFIMPNKLVRV

-440 FDPNE
+440 YEPNE

-474 EGYVVKSISLVNTF
+474 EGYVVKSISLVNIY
-488 TDKEVEVKDNTF
+488 TDEEVEVKDNTF
-500 TMPEG
+500 TMPDG
-505 SVELKIVTAEK
+505 SVELKIVTTEK

-644 NYEIKTREDSKYIT
+644 NYKIKTREDSKYIT

-681 TGDGSIGYI
+681 TGDGNIGYI

>member
-1 MKNFKKVVLTILLG
+1 MKNFKKVVLTFIS
-15 VAVILPS
+15 VALVLVPS
-22 SVYALTEVKNEE
+22 TLFAATVEVKNEE
-34 ELKNAIKDGGEI
+34 ELFKAISSDNTI
-46 VLQDNITLTDI
+46 ILQSDVTLTKAL
-57 IEIKDGNV
+57 EIKGSNVTIDLNGNTLTV
-65 IINMNSKNI
+65 KNGYI
-74 TIEKG
+74 DLFE
-79 AFKIFK
+79 
-85 GKVEFTGKGT
+85 GKLEFTGKG
-95 IKDVREGNSCTVW
+95 IVKDIRVREKVTSTIWVE
-108 AYGSTNSKDSEYT
+108 GSNDVNAKDFS
-121 TLNIGKD
+121 TLVIGKD

-134 QWGVC
+134 QWGITISN
-139 LGNAVKDNKV
+139 LDSNNK
-149 AYGLTLNFDGKII
+149 AYGVTVNFDGTLI
-162 SSGIE
+162 SSAVKGGGI
-167 SGGMTI
+167 TV

-178 NGCSYDKKCDLTNA
+178 NDGKIENA
-192 PVVNIGK
+192 PVINLGK
-199 TAYIKADGDVALY
+199 TASVKVVGDTALY
-212 GAGIGIWNINGGSF
+212 GAGMGVWNINGGIY
-226 ESKSVIGIKSGK
+226 EGKSAIGIKSGK
-238 LIINDGLFTAIGDPK
+238 LVINDGTFTATGDPK
-253 IGELYG
+253 TGELYG
-259 NGIYSTGS
+259 NGIISTGS

-280 IEITINGGTFESDK
+280 IEITINGGTFKSEK
-294 GLSIYHYPPTKDEEN
+294 GLSIYHYPPTTDEEN

-315 INGGKFKAK
+315 INGGVFKANYK
-324 YELLENDNVTIE
+324 LLENDNVTIE

-345 DLLKNGY
+345 VLLKNGY

-397 FELESL
+397 YELESL

-416 DNKFIMPSKLVRV
+416 DNKFIMPNKLVRV

-440 FDPNE
+440 YEPNE

-474 EGYVVKSISLVNTF
+474 EGYVVKSISLVNIY
-488 TDKEVEVKDNTF
+488 TDEEVEVKDNTF

-505 SVELKIVTAEK
+505 SVELKIVTTEK
-516 GDIKEVTKPIEVS
+516 GEVKEVTKPIEVS

>member
-1 MKNFKKVVLTILLG
+1 MKNFKKIVLSILLG
-15 VAVILPS
+15 VLVIVPS
-22 SVYALTEVKNEE
+22 TVYALTEVKTNE
-34 ELKNAIKDGGEI
+34 ELKEAVKNDGEI
-46 VLQDNITLTDI
+46 VLQKDI
-57 IEIKDGNV
+57 IMTDDITVRGQKINIDLNGNSLTLKAYIRVYEGSLEFSGKGLIKDDR
-65 IINMNSKNI
+65 
-74 TIEKG
+74 EDLR
-79 AFKIFK
+79 
-85 GKVEFTGKGT
+85 GT
-95 IKDVREGNSCTVW
+95 IYV
-108 AYGSTNSKDSEYT
+108 YGSTDSKAVSYA
-121 TLNIGKD
+121 TLTVGKD
-128 VTIDTT
+128 VKIETKRYGIVVWPITENKKPVPTYFPTYGTVINFNGTIISTNENAGGIT
-134 QWGVC
+134 IS
-139 LGNAVKDNKV
+139 GNLKN
-149 AYGLTLNFDGKII
+149 DGKL
-162 SSGIE
+162 E
-167 SGGMTI
+167 
-173 FGNVK
+173 
-178 NGCSYDKKCDLTNA
+178 NA
-192 PVVNIGK
+192 PIINIGK
-199 TAYIKADGDVALY
+199 TAVVKTTAEAALY
-212 GAGIGIWNINGGSF
+212 AAGIGVWNIDGGVF
-226 ESKSVIGIKSGK
+226 EGKSAIGIKSGK
-238 LIINDGLFTAIGDPK
+238 LVINDGTFTATGETK
-253 IGELYG
+253 TGELYG
-259 NGIYSTGS
+259 NGIISTGS

-280 IEITINGGTFESDK
+280 IEITINGGTFKSEK
-294 GLSIYHYPPTKDEEN
+294 GLSIYHYPPTTDEEN

-315 INGGKFKAK
+315 INGGVFKANYK
-324 YELLENDNVTIE
+324 LLENDNVTIE

-352 VQLFTNG
+352 VQLFTDG

-440 FDPNE
+440 YEPNE

-459 IAKEGSKVKFSYTVK
+459 IAKEGSKVKFSYNVK
-474 EGYVVKSISLVNTF
+474 EGYVVKSISLVNIY
-488 TDKEVEVKDNTF
+488 TDEEVEVKDNTF
-500 TMPEG
+500 TMPDG
-505 SVELKIVTAEK
+505 SVELKIVTTEK

>member
-15 VAVILPS
+15 VLVIVPS
-22 SVYALTEVKNEE
+22 TVYALTEVKTEE
-34 ELKNAIKDGGEI
+34 ELKSAVKTDGEI
-46 VLQDNITLTDI
+46 VLMDNITLSSGVTINGNDVVLNMNNNNITFEGTNYFFLEKGKLEITGSGVIESMSASGSSTIYVGTSTDI
-57 IEIKDGNV
+57 
-65 IINMNSKNI
+65 SAKNYS
-74 TIEKG
+74 TL
-79 AFKIFK
+79 
-85 GKVEFTGKGT
+85 
-95 IKDVREGNSCTVW
+95 TV
-108 AYGSTNSKDSEYT
+108 
-121 TLNIGKD
+121 GKD
-128 VTIDTT
+128 VTINTT
-134 QWGVC
+134 QWGVTIWGKPKGYGATVNFNGKINATGDGGAITIT
-139 LGNAVKDNKV
+139 GN
-149 AYGLTLNFDGKII
+149 LTNDGKL
-162 SSGIE
+162 E
-167 SGGMTI
+167 
-173 FGNVK
+173 
-178 NGCSYDKKCDLTNA
+178 NA
-192 PVVNIGK
+192 PIINIGK
-199 TAYIKADGDVALY
+199 TAVVKTTTDAALY
-212 GAGIGIWNINGGSF
+212 AAGIGVWNIDGGVF
-226 ESKSVIGIKSGK
+226 EGKSAIGIKSGK
-238 LIINDGLFTAIGDPK
+238 LVINDGTFTATGELK
-253 IGELYG
+253 TGELYG
-259 NGIYSTGS
+259 NGIISTGS

-315 INGGKFKAK
+315 INGGVFKAK

-336 YGEFASEII
+336 YGEFASEIV

-377 KTTIDYIKPGEE
+377 KTTINYIKPGEE
-389 VTISTKGM
+389 VTISTKEM
-397 FELESL
+397 FELDSL
-403 DITTSDDKKVTVK
+403 DITTSDDKKVSVK

-434 ELYEIL
+434 QLYEIL

-445 NVEVTFTVDGVEKD
+445 NVKVNFTVDGVEKD

-474 EGYVVKSISLVNTF
+474 EGYVVKSISLVNTY

-505 SVELKIVTAEK
+505 SVELKIVTTEK
-516 GDIKEVTKPIEVS
+516 GEVKEVTKPIEVS

-690 LLTIISLLGLAS
+690 LLTVISLLGLAS

>member
-1 MKNFKKVVLTILLG
+1 MKNFKKIVLSILLG
-15 VAVILPS
+15 VLVIVPS
-22 SVYALTEVKNEE
+22 TVYALTEVKTNE
-34 ELKNAIKDGGEI
+34 ELKEAVKNDSEI
-46 VLQDNITLTDI
+46 VLQNDI
-57 IEIKDGNV
+57 IMTDDITVRGQKNNIDLNGNSLTLKAYIRVYEGSLEFSGKGLIKDDR
-65 IINMNSKNI
+65 
-74 TIEKG
+74 EDLR
-79 AFKIFK
+79 
-85 GKVEFTGKGT
+85 GT
-95 IKDVREGNSCTVW
+95 IYV
-108 AYGSTNSKDSEYT
+108 YGSTDSKAVSFA
-121 TLNIGKD
+121 TLTVGKD
-128 VTIDTT
+128 VKIETKRYGIVVWPITENKKPVPTYFPTYGTVINFNGTIISTNENAGGIT
-134 QWGVC
+134 IS
-139 LGNAVKDNKV
+139 GNLKN
-149 AYGLTLNFDGKII
+149 DGKL
-162 SSGIE
+162 E
-167 SGGMTI
+167 
-173 FGNVK
+173 
-178 NGCSYDKKCDLTNA
+178 NA
-192 PVVNIGK
+192 PIINIGK
-199 TAYIKADGDVALY
+199 TAVVKTTAEAALY
-212 GAGIGIWNINGGSF
+212 AAGMGVWNINGGIY
-226 ESKSVIGIKSGK
+226 EGKSAIGIKSGK
-238 LIINDGLFTAIGDPK
+238 LVINDGTFTATGETK
-253 IGELYG
+253 TGELYG
-259 NGIYSTGS
+259 NGIISTGS

-280 IEITINGGTFESDK
+280 IEITINGGTFKSDK
-294 GLSIYHYPPTKDEEN
+294 GLSIYHYPPTTDEEN

-315 INGGKFKAK
+315 INGGVFKANYK
-324 YELLENDNVTIE
+324 LLENDNVTIE

-397 FELESL
+397 YELESL
-403 DITTSDDKKVTVK
+403 DITTSDDEKVTVK
-416 DNKFIMPSKLVRV
+416 DNKFIMPNKLVRV

-445 NVEVTFTVDGVEKD
+445 NVKVTFTVDGVEKD
-459 IAKEGSKVKFSYTVK
+459 IAKEGSKVKFSYNVK
-474 EGYVVKSISLVNTF
+474 EGYVVKSISLVNIY
-488 TDKEVEVKDNTF
+488 TDEEVEVKDNTF
-500 TMPEG
+500 TMPDG
-505 SVELKIVTAEK
+505 SVELKIVTTEK

-690 LLTIISLLGLAS
+690 LLAIISLLGLAS